1 MRHPAQVSRSKC
13 PWQEDGREKAAP
25 FRTVS
30 LEQWEQGGQLGVGS
44 RDETLEGGHC
54 CLRGNRG
61 GRNDQ
66 ATAQLRQEIG
76 SQLGNTASR

>member
-44 RDETLEGGHC
+44 RDETLEGGNGGW
-54 CLRGNRG
+54 RGNRG

-66 ATAQLRQEIG
+66 VTAKLRQAVGNQRDNAG
-76 SQLGNTASR
+76 SR